1 MTEPNVSFAS
11 NYTTIETVP
20 QPKQSSSDAFRVC
33 FVCTGNI
40 CRSPM
45 AEIVFR
51 HIVDVAGLSGEV
63 EVSSR
68 GTGDWHVG
76 EKADSRT
83 LTALTAR
90 GYDGHSHRARQMD
103 LNDFTNNDLIVA
115 LDRTH
120 LRVLGTLAPTPEEL
134 DKVELLM
141 IFASRSGDQLDV
153 PDPYYS
159 DDAMFSQV
167 LHTVEAACAAL
178 FHQLEPAIRQRDI
191 TA

>member
-1 MTEPNVSFAS
+1 
-11 NYTTIETVP
+11 
-20 QPKQSSSDAFRVC
+20 
-33 FVCTGNI
+33 
-40 CRSPM
+40 M